1 MENHDKW
8 QFQQPGTTWKGA
20 GLYHLTLTVTDRQPL
35 LGTLVI
41 PGDNPAKAVV
51 RRTPLGNALVECLL
65 SVSSLRREIQVLHF
79 CLMPDHL
86 HAILYVHHAM
96 PTGIMTAVRG
106 FWQSTKKLGRAA
118 SFLRQQPSSPSSSP
132 SPCSLPSLCSSS
144 VSGDAIAA
152 IPLEGSSS
160 LCSSS
165 VSDDAIAANL
175 QEETRQFQLLA
186 SSLRR
191 QLGTEAYYSL
201 PPIFTEMPFVRPMS
215 RRSQLPATIRYIDMN
230 PQRLAT
236 KRLKPGLFRVQ
247 KGIEIAGRTYE
258 GVGNTALLM
267 SGRFEPVHVRRAMVE
282 AANRGANK
290 SLRDYMNS
298 RILLARQGVVMVS
311 PFISPQEKQVMQVLL
326 KERHPFICLLD
337 NGFRDYYKPSD
348 TLFDACAEGRLL
360 FLSPWQYD
368 SGKRHISRAD
378 CVALNTMAE
387 EIALA
392 Q

>member
-8 QFQQPGTTWKGA
+8 QFQQPGSAWKGA
-20 GLYHLTLTVTDRQPL
+20 ALYHLTLTVTDRQPL

-41 PGDNPAKAVV
+41 ADNNPAKAVV

-65 SVSSLRREIQVLHF
+65 SVSSLHQEIQVLHF

-86 HAILYVHHAM
+86 HAILYVHHSM
-96 PTGIMTAVRG
+96 PIGIMTAVRG

-118 SFLRQQPSSPSSSP
+118 SFLRQQSYSPSSSP
-132 SPCSLPSLCSSS
+132 SPCSSSIP
-144 VSGDAIAA
+144 GDAIAA

-165 VSDDAIAANL
+165 VSGDAISANL

-201 PPIFTEMPFVRPMS
+201 PPIFTEMPFVLPMS

-236 KRLKPGLFRVQ
+236 KRLKPSLFCVQ
-247 KGIEIAGRTYE
+247 KGIEIAGRTFE

-267 SGRFEPVHVRRAMVE
+267 SGRFEPVHVRRTMVE
-282 AANRGANK
+282 AANHGDNQ
-290 SLRDYMNS
+290 SLRNYMNS

-348 TLFDACAEGRLL
+348 ALFDACAEGRLL

>member
-1 MENHDKW
+1 MEKHDQW

-118 SFLRQQPSSPSSSP
+118 SFLHRQASSSP
-132 SPCSLPSLCSSS
+132 SPSPCSFLSPCSSS
-144 VSGDAIAA
+144 ISGDAIA
-152 IPLEGSSS
+152 
-160 LCSSS
+160 
-165 VSDDAIAANL
+165 VNL

-186 SSLRR
+186 SSLKSK
-191 QLGTEAYYSL
+191 LGTEAYYSL
-201 PPIFTEMPFVRPMS
+201 PPIFTEMPFIRPMS